1 MPNSK
6 SRSLAG
12 IALFSDLSPKE
23 TEALERTCQWR
34 RYAARDHIID
44 QDGESRNVFFIIEG
58 SVRIANYSLSG
69 QRITLDDLSSGA
81 HFGELAALDGQPRSA
96 SAEALV
102 ESLLASLESH
112 RFLEVLETHPS
123 VAIKVMRHLAGI
135 VRSSTDRIMD
145 LSTLAAHNRV
155 QAEILRR
162 SRLSLDAGGP
172 AAVSPVPK
180 FGDLASRVSTTRETV
195 SRVINDLARK
205 GVLERTPDSLVVL
218 DLDRLKSM
226 VEKMRGE

>member
-6 SRSLAG
+6 SGSLAG
-12 IALFSDLSPKE
+12 IALFSDLSREE
-23 TEALERTCQWR
+23 TVALERTCLWQ
-34 RYAARDHIID
+34 RYAAREHIID
-44 QDGESRNVFFIIEG
+44 QDGESRNVFFIVEG

-69 QRITLDDLSSGA
+69 QRITLDDLSAGA

-102 ESLLASLESH
+102 DSLLASLESQ

-123 VAIKVMRHLAGI
+123 VAVKVMRHLAGV
-135 VRSSTDRIMD
+135 VRTSTDRIMD

-162 SRLSLDAGGP
+162 ARLSLDAGGP
-172 AAVSPVPK
+172 AAVSPVPI

-205 GVLERTPDSLVVL
+205 GVLERTPDSLVVH